1 MDTEVEKK
9 MNQSSE
15 EMSVAE
21 DAKIKQEK
29 EESDRTQGSLN
40 ILSPR
45 WWKSPQELQAGEQG
59 TGREISTGVGRDR
72 GGHQPIGVWPE
83 IASPWGEEEDQ
94 GEGRNR

>member
-45 WWKSPQELQAGEQG
+45 
-59 TGREISTGVGRDR
+59 
-72 GGHQPIGVWPE
+72 
-83 IASPWGEEEDQ
+83 
-94 GEGRNR
+94 